1 VATIRFVHAADLH
14 LDATFG
20 GVDVSDRRVAEQLTR
35 STLDAL
41 DRIVDLCIARTVDF
55 LLIAG
60 DLYNSADR
68 SLRAQLHFQRAA
80 RRLHEAGIPVF
91 AVHGNHDPADGWSA
105 GLDLPE
111 SVHVFPTDRVGRQE
125 VRREGKLVCA
135 VYGRSYATRQVT
147 DNLAGGFA
155 RAADDPLA
163 VGLLHTNVGGREG
176 HEDYAPCT
184 VADLRAAAMDYWALG
199 HIHLWGRVAD
209 DPPAAYSGSSQ
220 GLHPGEEGPRGCLY
234 VELGADGSSEEF
246 VETAAVRWRG
256 LVVDASSAEDVE
268 EVLGE
273 LAKACGRARDEAGGR
288 SAVVRIELAG
298 RTAVHRQ
305 LSRPGVM
312 DDILGE
318 LRQQQLLADPW
329 IWVDRVRD
337 RTQPDLDLV
346 GLATEEGLLG
356 DVVRAAAAAVD
367 PEAAQH
373 LLEATLEPVLKQ
385 LAIDIE
391 PGMTPQQVIER
402 ARDLCLD
409 ALVGES
415 E

>member
-1 VATIRFVHAADLH
+1 
-14 LDATFG
+14 
-20 GVDVSDRRVAEQLTR
+20 VAEELTR
-35 STLDAL
+35 STLNSL
-41 DRIVDLCIARTVDF
+41 DRVVDLCLAREVDF

-80 RRLHEAGIPVF
+80 RRLHDAGIPVF

-105 GLDLPE
+105 GLELPE
-111 SVHVFPTDRVGRQE
+111 SVHFFPTDRVGRQE
-125 VRREGKLVCA
+125 VYRDGELVCA
-135 VYGRSYATRQVT
+135 LYGRSYATRQVT
-147 DNLAGGFA
+147 ENLARDFA

-176 HEDYAPCT
+176 HENYAPCT

-199 HIHLWGRVAD
+199 HIHACGRVAD

-234 VELGADGSSEEF
+234 VELGAHGSSEEF
-246 VETAAVRWRG
+246 VETATVRWRRMS
-256 LVVDASSAEDVE
+256 VDVSPAEDVE

-273 LAKACGRARDEAGGR
+273 LAKACGQARDEAGGR
-288 SAVVRIELAG
+288 SVIVRIELVG
-298 RTAVHRQ
+298 RSAIHGQ
-305 LSRPGVM
+305 LNRPGVM
-312 DDILGE
+312 DDIAGE

-329 IWVDRVRD
+329 IWVDRIRD
-337 RTQPDLDLV
+337 RTRPDLDLAA
-346 GLATEEGLLG
+346 LATEEGLLG
-356 DVVRAAAAAVD
+356 DVGRAAAAAED
-367 PEAAQH
+367 PEVARELVAA
-373 LLEATLEPVLKQ
+373 ALEPVLKQ
-385 LAIDIE
+385 LALDTE
-391 PGMTPQQVIER
+391 LGMTPQQVVEQ

-409 ALVGES
+409 LLVGEG